1 MLPRLKRIGGS
12 NLGTEDKKVLLIY
25 TILRD
30 EERIID
36 KALSRRGIKVEK
48 VLGNRTLWELNSGG
62 FEAKLAINRTLS
74 ASQATYISFILE
86 ERGVKVINPF
96 KTMVLCNDK
105 ALTTQLLAKEGIPVP
120 KTYLA
125 FTPEKALEAL
135 EEIGYPAVIKPV
147 NGSWGR
153 LLAKVNDK
161 DAAEAIISYRWNLGG
176 VHQKAFY
183 IQEYVRKPG
192 RDIRVLVMGG
202 KVRYAVYRSSS
213 HWVTNTA
220 KGAKATLCPVSD
232 ELINISEKVASIVGG
247 DFIALDLFES
257 EKGLLVNEVN
267 STPEFARSSRDV
279 GIDVGELIADFI
291 EEVLS

>member
-1 MLPRLKRIGGS
+1 LKRIGGNS
-12 NLGTEDKKVLLIY
+12 FGTEDKKVLLIY

-36 KALSRRGIKVEK
+36 KALSKRGIKVEK
-48 VLGNRTLWELNSGG
+48 VLGNRTLWELGNGLP
-62 FEAKLAINRTLS
+62 EARLAINRTLS
-74 ASQATYISFILE
+74 ASQAAYISFLLE

-96 KTMVLCNDK
+96 RTMTICNDK
-105 ALTTQLLAKEGIPVP
+105 ALTTDLLAKEGVPVP
-120 KTYLA
+120 RTYLA
-125 FTPEKALEAL
+125 FTPERAFEAL

-147 NGSWGR
+147 TGSWGR
-153 LLAKVNDK
+153 LVAKVNDR
-161 DAAEAIISYRWNLGG
+161 DAAEAVISYRWNLGR
-176 VHQKAFY
+176 VQQKAFY
-183 IQEYVRKPG
+183 IQEYVKKPG
-192 RDIRVLVMGG
+192 RDIRVLVIGG

-220 KGAKATLCPVSD
+220 RGARAYPCPVTK
-232 ELINISEKVASIVGG
+232 ELADIAERVASIVGG
-247 DFIALDLFES
+247 DIIALDLFES

-279 GIDVGELIADFI
+279 GIDVGELIADYI

>member
-1 MLPRLKRIGGS
+1 MKRIGGS
-12 NLGTEDKKVLLIY
+12 SLGTEDKKILLIY

-48 VLGNRTLWELNSGG
+48 VLGNRTLWELGNGVPG
-62 FEAKLAINRTLS
+62 ARLAINRTLS
-74 ASQATYISFILE
+74 ASQATYISFLLE
-86 ERGVKVINPF
+86 DRGVKVINPF
-96 KTMVLCNDK
+96 RTMVVCNDK
-105 ALTTQLLAKEGIPVP
+105 ALTTELLAKEGIPVP
-120 KTYLA
+120 RTYLA

-153 LLAKVNDK
+153 LLAKVNDR
-161 DAAEAIISYRWNLGG
+161 DAAEAIIFCRWNLGG

-192 RDIRVLVMGG
+192 RDIRVLVIGG
-202 KVRYAVYRSSS
+202 KVKYAVYRSSS

-220 KGAKATLCPVSD
+220 RGAKAALCSVSD
-232 ELINISEKVASIVGG
+232 ELIRISEKVASIVGG

-257 EKGLLVNEVN
+257 ERGLLVNEVN

-279 GIDVGELIADFI
+279 GIDVGEMIADYV